1 MIKYLNKKLMLENKL
16 EIEKLNSYLG
26 KMNSILSANEILEL
40 SKFITNTCE
49 TILFRCGPF
58 LKEGVYQ
65 DILVNELQ
73 NNSITTSREMVF
85 PYQFRDSQGN
95 PIFIGNSQSLRS
107 DIELTTLGG
116 ILELKSSGSATK
128 PENIFQLRNY
138 LENRPDKSW
147 GLLINFISKFSQ
159 NTGSKV
165 TCTLLIKGD
174 ETQTLDIRNSQHQT
188 VRINRYYRHELES
201 LEYPFSSQL
210 FMVLPNQNIREED
223 SMMNMGNEVP
233 ESYPNSHLANGG
245 AVLNLDDDNSNV

>member
-1 MIKYLNKKLMLENKL
+1 
-16 EIEKLNSYLG
+16 
-26 KMNSILSANEILEL
+26 MNTILSANEILEL

-65 DILVNELQ
+65 DILVYELQ

-85 PYQFRDSQGN
+85 PYQFRDAQDN
-95 PIFIGNSQSLRS
+95 PVLIGNSQSLRS
-107 DIELTTLGG
+107 DIELTRLGG

-138 LENRPDKSW
+138 LENRPDRSW

-159 NTGSKV
+159 NTCSKV

-201 LEYPFSSQL
+201 LEYPFPSQL
-210 FMVLPNQNIREED
+210 FMALPHPNNEVND
-223 SMMNMGNEVP
+223 TMMNTALEEP

-245 AVLNLDDDNSNV
+245 TVLNLDDDNSNI